1 MNKNILKIRKELD
14 KLDVLFLNLIKKR
27 IKLVDKVVENKKF
40 KKQIID
46 KKRIKVIL
54 RTIYKKS
61 KSKKIDPII
70 TNKIWKSMI
79 NAFIDYEFRN
89 FKKVIIY
96 YEAEAFFQQRI
107 HAF

>member
-14 KLDVLFLNLIKKR
+14 KLDVLFLNLLKKR

-40 KKQIID
+40 KNQIID
-46 KKRIKVIL
+46 KKRINVIL
-54 RTIYKKS
+54 RTVNKKS
-61 KSKKIDPII
+61 KSKKIDPIL

-89 FKKVIIY
+89 FKKK
-96 YEAEAFFQQRI
+96 
-107 HAF
+107 